1 MMSEKSENKGERDVK
16 KDERDRKKWD
26 SWRYETQLMRAG
38 EEPYPETSHSL
49 RVPIYA
55 TKSYTFPTLDS
66 LMQDRYYYSR
76 TENPTRFALDHK
88 LATLHGG
95 EACVSVASGMAA
107 IHQATS
113 SVLQKKMEHVKGKKA
128 KKLLPQSH
136 PEDIPNIIIHNNQ
149 YTGTHRLF
157 NNLYPQMGIECRRAN
172 LEDLSEVK
180 AAIDENT
187 KLIFAE
193 TPVNP
198 NVHVLDIQ
206 ALSNIIHEV
215 GGVSIVDNTWASPSI
230 TKPLEFGADIVIE
243 SLTKYI
249 NGHGDVVGGAIIGDK
264 NRIRDIRYFWNETQG
279 AVLSPFDSYL
289 ILRGVKTLNLRM
301 RKHTENAMKIAK
313 AMEKHK
319 RVMNVTYPGLKS
331 HPQHELAKK
340 QMKLMGGMV
349 GIELESEEACMKF
362 INNLDVIK
370 IGVSLGDT
378 TSLIEYTAFMTGVDL
393 SLWER
398 KSMQISK
405 THFRLS
411 VGLEDARDLIK
422 DLKDALASI

>member
-1 MMSEKSENKGERDVK
+1 MTEKIENKGERDVK
-16 KDERDRKKWD
+16 EDERNRKKWD
-26 SWRYETQLMRAG
+26 SWRFETQLMRAG

-55 TKSYTFPTLDS
+55 TKSYTFPKLDD

-76 TENPTRFALDHK
+76 TENPTRFALSNK

-95 EACVSVASGMAA
+95 EACVCVASGMAA
-107 IHQATS
+107 IHQAVS
-113 SVLQKKMEHVKGKKA
+113 SVIQKHEEHVKSKKG

-157 NNLYPQMGIECRRAN
+157 NNIYPQMGIECRRVN
-172 LEDLSEVK
+172 MEDLSEVNS
-180 AAIDENT
+180 AVDENT

-198 NVHVLDIQ
+198 NVHVLDIRGI
-206 ALSNIIHEV
+206 SDIIHEV
-215 GGVSIVDNTWASPSI
+215 GGISIVDNTWASPSI
-230 TKPLEFGADIVIE
+230 TKPLEFGADIVVE

-249 NGHGDVVGGAIIGDK
+249 NGHGDALGGAILADK
-264 NRIRDIRYFWNETQG
+264 NRIRDIRYYWNETQG

-289 ILRGVKTLNLRM
+289 VLRGVKTLDLRM
-301 RKHTENAMKIAK
+301 KKHSENALKVAK

-319 RVMNVTYPGLKS
+319 NVVKVTYPGLKS
-331 HPQHELAKK
+331 HPQYELAQK
-340 QMKLMGGMV
+340 QMRLKGGMV
-349 GIELESEEACMKF
+349 GLELESEEACMKF
-362 INNLDVIK
+362 IDNLDIIK

-378 TSLIEYTAFMTGVDL
+378 TSLIEYTTFMTGIDL

-422 DLKDALASI
+422 DLKNALAKI

>member
-1 MMSEKSENKGERDVK
+1 MSEKSDNKGERDVK
-16 KDERDRKKWD
+16 KDERNRKKWD

-55 TKSYTFPTLDS
+55 TKSYTFPTLDD

-107 IHQATS
+107 IHQAAS
-113 SVLQKKMEHVKGKKA
+113 SVLQIKTEHLKPKQARKIVT
-128 KKLLPQSH
+128 QFD
-136 PEDIPNIIIHNNQ
+136 PEKIPNIVIHNNQ

-157 NNLYPQMGIECRRAN
+157 NNLYPQMGIETRRVN
-172 LEDLSEVK
+172 MEDLSEVK
-180 AAIDENT
+180 ASVDENT
-187 KLIFAE
+187 KFIFAE

-198 NVHVLDIQ
+198 IVHILDIQ
-206 ALSNIIHEV
+206 ALSDIIHEV
-215 GGVSIVDNTWASPSI
+215 GGVCIVDNTWASPSI
-230 TKPLEFGADIVIE
+230 TKPLEFGADIVVE

-249 NGHGDVVGGAIIGDK
+249 NGHGDVVAGAIIGDK
-264 NRIRDIRYFWNETQG
+264 NRIRDIRYYWNETQG

-289 ILRGVKTLNLRM
+289 VLRGVKTLDLRM
-301 RKHTENAMKIAK
+301 RKHSENALKVAK

-319 RVMNVTYPGLKS
+319 DVASVTYPGLKS
-331 HPQHELAKK
+331 HPQYEIAKK
-340 QMKLMGGMV
+340 QMKLSGGMV

-362 INNLDVIK
+362 IDNLDIIK

-378 TSLIEYTAFMTGVDL
+378 TSLIEYTAFMTGIDL

-411 VGLEDARDLIK
+411 VGLEDARDIIQ
-422 DLKDALASI
+422 DLKNALAKI

>member
-1 MMSEKSENKGERDVK
+1 MSEKLENKGERDVK
-16 KDERDRKKWD
+16 QDEKNRKKWD

-49 RVPIYA
+49 IVPIYA
-55 TKSYTFPTLDS
+55 TKSYTFPKLDD
-66 LMQDRYYYSR
+66 LMQYRYYYSR

-88 LATLHGG
+88 LAVLHGG
-95 EACVSVASGMAA
+95 EACISVSSGMAA
-107 IHQATS
+107 IHQAVS
-113 SVLQKKMEHVKGKKA
+113 SVIQKHEEHVKSKKG

-157 NNLYPQMGIECRRAN
+157 NNLYPQMGVECRRVN

-180 AAIDENT
+180 TTIDEKT
-187 KLIFAE
+187 KLLFIE

-198 NVHVLDIQ
+198 NVHVLDIK
-206 ALSNIIHEV
+206 ALSDLIHEI
-215 GGVSIVDNTWASPSI
+215 GGVCIVDNTWASPSI
-230 TKPLEFGADIVIE
+230 TKPLEFGADIVVE

-249 NGHGDVVGGAIIGDK
+249 NGHGDVVAGAIIGDK
-264 NRIRDIRYFWNETQG
+264 NRIRDIRYYWNETQG

-289 ILRGVKTLNLRM
+289 VLRGVKTLDLRM
-301 RKHTENAMKIAK
+301 RKHSENAMKVAK

-319 RVMNVTYPGLKS
+319 IVVSVAYPGLKS
-331 HPQHELAKK
+331 HPQYELAKK
-340 QMKLMGGMV
+340 QMKLNGGMV
-349 GIELESEEACMKF
+349 GFELESEEASMKF
-362 INNLDVIK
+362 IDNLDIIK

-393 SLWER
+393 SIWER

-411 VGLEDARDLIK
+411 VGLEDALDLVQ
-422 DLKDALASI
+422 DLKHALSKI

>member
-1 MMSEKSENKGERDVK
+1 MSEKSENKGERDVK
-16 KDERDRKKWD
+16 EDERNRKKWD
-26 SWRYETQLMRAG
+26 SWRFETQLMRAG

-55 TKSYTFPTLDS
+55 TKSYTFPTLDA

-76 TENPTRFALDHK
+76 TENPTRFALDYK

-95 EACVSVASGMAA
+95 DACVSVASGMAA
-107 IHQATS
+107 IHQAAS
-113 SVLQKKMEHVKGKKA
+113 SVLQTKTEHLKPKKG

-136 PEDIPNIIIHNNQ
+136 PEDIPNIVIHNNQ

-157 NNLYPQMGIECRRAN
+157 NNLYPQMGIECRRVN
-172 LEDLSEVK
+172 MEDLSEVRS
-180 AAIDENT
+180 AVDENT

-198 NVHVLDIQ
+198 NVHMLDIQ
-206 ALSNIIHEV
+206 ALSDIIHEV
-215 GGVSIVDNTWASPSI
+215 GGVNIVDNTWASPSI
-230 TKPLEFGADIVIE
+230 TKPMEFGADIVVE

-249 NGHGDVVGGAIIGDK
+249 NGHGDVVAGAIIGDK
-264 NRIRDIRYFWNETQG
+264 NRIRNIRYYWNETQG

-289 ILRGVKTLNLRM
+289 VLRGVKTLDLRM
-301 RKHTENAMKIAK
+301 KKHSENAMKVAK

-319 RVMNVTYPGLKS
+319 DVVKVTYPGLKS
-331 HPQHELAKK
+331 HPQYELAQK
-340 QMKLMGGMV
+340 QMKLNGGMV
-349 GIELESEEACMKF
+349 GLELASEEASLKF
-362 INNLDVIK
+362 IDNLDLIK

-422 DLKDALASI
+422 DLKNALASI